1 LGDRLLNE
9 TTYPAVAGLSRDYV
23 VAQFET
29 FRKGERAGTT
39 NARIMRGVARTL
51 DPESSAA
58 LGACLATLA
67 IE

>member
-1 LGDRLLNE
+1 MREGLEPEL
-9 TTYPAVAGLSRDYV
+9 AVAVDVMLPMEAL
-23 VAQFET
+23 AQLET

-39 NARIMRGVARTL
+39 NARIMQGVARTL

-58 LGACLATLA
+58 LGAYLATLA